1 MAGRLRWLVAGTIA
15 TAAALA
21 TTLGV
26 AGLDEGDGRSAT
38 RTEPAPQGPGDGPE
52 PSQASTAAPSGSP
65 LAEPPR
71 AFVEFGSTIS
81 PVTAARLG
89 SSHRAG
95 CPVDVADL
103 RLVTVT
109 YLDDAGRAQQ
119 GEIVV
124 HADVAPATTQIFRTL
139 YDAGF
144 PLTRVAT
151 VEQFGSDD
159 DRVMAANV
167 TSAYNCRQKTGG
179 STFSAHAYGR
189 AIDINP
195 IQNPYV
201 RGAQVLPPAGRAFL
215 DRSDVRPGMVVAG
228 DVVVRAFSA
237 AGWEWGGDFRSFRD
251 YQHFSETGD

>member
-1 MAGRLRWLVAGTIA
+1 MAAHPPRVVGGVLAAVAV
-15 TAAALA
+15 LA
-21 TTLGV
+21 
-26 AGLDEGDGRSAT
+26 AGLAAVVLAGSGGSSAPNAD
-38 RTEPAPQGPGDGPE
+38 RPAQGQAGGPAPSRDSGPALLPQATPIPE
-52 PSQASTAAPSGSP
+52 EFRSTVA
-65 LAEPPR
+65 
-71 AFVEFGSTIS
+71 
-81 PVTAARLG
+81 PVTAVRLG
-89 SSHRAG
+89 GSHRPG
-95 CPVDVADL
+95 CPVPVGDL

-109 YLDDAGRAQQ
+109 HRDDSGRTQQ

-124 HADVAPATTQIFRTL
+124 HADVAAATVQIFRTL

-144 PLTRVAT
+144 PLARVAT
-151 VEQFGSDD
+151 VEEFGSDD

-201 RGAQVLPPAGRAFL
+201 RGGEVLPPAGRAFL

-228 DVVVRAFSA
+228 DVVVRAFAA
-237 AGWEWGGDFRSFRD
+237 AGWKWGGDFRSFRD
-251 YQHFSETGD
+251 YQHFSQTGD